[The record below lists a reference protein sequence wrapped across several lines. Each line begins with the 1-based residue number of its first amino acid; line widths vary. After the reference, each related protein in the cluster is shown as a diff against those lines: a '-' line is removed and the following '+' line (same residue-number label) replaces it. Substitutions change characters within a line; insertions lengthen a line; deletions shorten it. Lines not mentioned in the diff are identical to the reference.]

1 MSVVCNGS
9 KIADIVSRLIVSVY
23 CFSKRK
29 KGNMDSDKNHE
40 TEVKNLHELVDCL
53 QRENQ
58 RLKELLEQAG
68 IDYSSCLEENAAA
81 RSVPDQ
87 RKRILPFAIT
97 ESVARH
103 FFARFWGRED
113 VYAKRSVNK
122 KTGKAGYFP
131 QCDNFWYYGVCPKA
145 NKVKIQCNKCE
156 NQSYSKLGIVQVME
170 HLKGEKE
177 DASDVI
183 GVYPLLP
190 DDTCRFIVFDFDN
203 HEKGAEEKDFAN
215 TDDKWKEE
223 VDAVRTICKEQ
234 GIDALVERS
243 RSGRGAHLW
252 IFFAERIPAK
262 LARKFGFALLDKGAE
277 TVNMKSFRYYDRM
290 LPAQNHVSDGS
301 IGNLI
306 ALPLQGQAL
315 KEGNS
320 AFIDGNWNAYPDQWK
335 ALMQTKRLSKEKLE
349 GCIKNWLPENPFE
362 SGGENEETRI
372 KPWEYQQKFHQEDIT
387 GSMKIVLSNLIYV
400 DTKNLKYRLQNQVR
414 RLAAFLNP
422 VYFKNQRIGYSNYQ
436 ESRTVYMGQDESGYI
451 GIPRG
456 LYDELMQRCH
466 EAGIKCHIEDERT
479 VGRIIDVTFQ
489 GKLRES
495 QVPAVEKMLEHDTGI
510 LSAATAFGK
519 TVVCSK
525 LIAER
530 KVSTLILLES
540 SALIGQWMDALQDF
554 LDIREQLPEY
564 QTPSGRTRKRKSVI
578 GRIQGAHD
586 SSTGIIDI
594 AMVGSLCKKG
604 EIHPRLQEYGLVIMD
619 ECHHAATATVIEILQ
634 AVKAKYVYGVTA
646 TPMRSD
652 GLEKIGYMLLGNIR
666 YRYTAKD
673 RAKEQGIEHLV
684 YPRFTRVAYPR
695 SQEMHINDAYMLI
708 KDNEVRNGQIA
719 ADVKKCIDYGRTP
732 VVLTRYKE
740 HASLLSEKL
749 QVYADKLFLLSGDKS
764 KKELQKIREQMEEVS
779 ADETMILVA
788 TGQMV
793 GEGFDCPRLDTLI
806 MATPV
811 SWKGI
816 VEQYAGRLNRD
827 YAGKKN
833 VVIYDYVDSH
843 IDKFDKMYGKRLKA
857 YRQIG
862 YQICT
867 NISTEKQ
874 EAGAIYDFE
883 NYHEVF
889 ERDLQEAEKDIII
902 SSPQMNRK
910 KVYRMVSLLKERQEA
925 GVKVTIVTWHPD
937 CYKYGKS
944 EVRMEL
950 LEQLRNMGFEIQLM
964 EEGCEH
970 YTVVD
975 QKIVWYGNM
984 DFLSKE
990 DMEDNLMRVISG
1002 DIAAEIMEMTFGREK
1017 ELMDC

>member
-1 MSVVCNGS
+1 MN
-9 KIADIVSRLIVSVY
+9 
-23 CFSKRK
+23 
-29 KGNMDSDKNHE
+29 SDKNHE
-40 TEVKNLHELVDCL
+40 TEVNNMRELVNRL

-58 RLKELLEQAG
+58 QLKQLLEQAG
-68 IDYSSCLEENAAA
+68 IDYSSCIKEDADAV
-81 RSVPDQ
+81 SVPNQ
-87 RKRILPFAIT
+87 GKRILPFAIT
-97 ESVARH
+97 ENAARH

-131 QCDNFWYYGVCPKA
+131 QCDNFWHYGVCPKA

-156 NQSYSKLGIVQVME
+156 NQSYSKLGIVQIMG

-215 TDDKWKEE
+215 TDYKWKEE

-252 IFFAERIPAK
+252 IFFTGKIPAK

-290 LPAQNHVSDGS
+290 LPAQNHVPDGG

-315 KEGNS
+315 REGNS
-320 AFIDGNWNAYPDQWK
+320 AFIDESWNAYPNQWK
-335 ALMQTKRLSKEKLE
+335 VLMETKRLSKEKLE
-349 GCIKNWLPENPFE
+349 ECIKNWLPENPLE
-362 SGGENEETRI
+362 SGMEHEETRI
-372 KPWEYQQKFHQEDIT
+372 KPWEYQRNFHREDVQ
-387 GSMKIVLSNLIYV
+387 GSLKIVLSNLIYV
-400 DTKNLKYRLQNQVR
+400 DTKNLKYRLQNQIR

-436 ESRTVYMGQDESGYI
+436 ESRTIYMGREEQEYI

-456 LYDELMQRCH
+456 LYDELIQRCD
-466 EAGIKCHIEDERT
+466 EAGIKYQIEDKRT
-479 VGRIIDVTFQ
+479 VGRTIDVTFQ
-489 GKLRES
+489 GRLRES
-495 QVPAVEKMLEHDTGI
+495 QIPAVEKMLQHDTGI

-540 SALIGQWMDALQDF
+540 SALMEQWVDALQDF
-554 LDIREQLPEY
+554 LDIQEELPEY
-564 QTPSGRTRKRKSVI
+564 RTPSGRIRKRKSVI
-578 GRIQGAHD
+578 GKIHGAHD

-604 EIHPRLQEYGLVIMD
+604 EFHPRLQEYGLCLMD
-619 ECHHAATATVIEILQ
+619 ECHHAAASTVMEILQ
-634 AVKAKYVYGVTA
+634 EVKAKYVYGVTA

-673 RAKEQGIEHLV
+673 RAKEQGIKHLV

-708 KDNEVRNGQIA
+708 RDNEVRNEQILD
-719 ADVKKCIDYGRTP
+719 DVKKCVANGRTP
-732 VVLTRYKE
+732 VILTRYKE
-740 HASLLSEKL
+740 HASLLSERI
-749 QVYADKLFLLSGDKS
+749 QAYADKVFTLSGDKS
-764 KKELQKIREQMEEVS
+764 KKELQEIREQMEEVS
-779 ADETMILVA
+779 SDETMILVA

-793 GEGFDCPRLDTLI
+793 GEGFDYPRLDTLI

-827 YAGKKN
+827 YDGKKD

-843 IDKFDKMYGKRLKA
+843 IDKFDRMYGKRLKA

-867 NISTEKQ
+867 NISEKKQ
-874 EAGAIYDFE
+874 EPGAIYDYE
-883 NYHEVF
+883 NYLEVF

-902 SSPQMNRK
+902 SSPQMNQK
-910 KVYRMVSLLKERQEA
+910 KVYRMISLLKERQET
-925 GVKVTIVTWHPD
+925 GVKVTVVTWHPD

-950 LEQLRNMGFEIQLM
+950 LEQLRSTGFEIQLM
-964 EEGCEH
+964 EEACEH
-970 YTVVD
+970 FAVVD
-975 QKIVWYGNM
+975 QKIVWYGNLN
-984 DFLSKE
+984 FLSKE

-1002 DIAAEIMEMTFGREK
+1002 DIAAEIMEMTFGGEK
-1017 ELMDC
+1017 EMMDWQQK

>member
-1 MSVVCNGS
+1 MNPS
-9 KIADIVSRLIVSVY
+9 
-23 CFSKRK
+23 
-29 KGNMDSDKNHE
+29 KNHE
-40 TEVKNLHELVDCL
+40 AEVKNLRELVDCL
-53 QRENQ
+53 QKENQ
-58 RLKELLEQAG
+58 QLKELLEQAG
-68 IDYSSCLEENAAA
+68 IDYSACMGRTAEVLSVLE
-81 RSVPDQ
+81 Q
-87 RKRILPFAIT
+87 GKRILSFAIT
-97 ESVARH
+97 EDVARR

-131 QCDNFWYYGVCPKA
+131 QCDNFWQYGVCPKA
-145 NKVKIQCNKCE
+145 NKVKIQCGKCE
-156 NQSYSKLGIVQVME
+156 NQSYSKLGITQIME

-177 DASDVI
+177 DGSDVI

-203 HEKGAEEKDFAN
+203 HEKGAEENDFAN
-215 TDDKWKEE
+215 KDNEWKEE
-223 VDAVRTICKEQ
+223 VDAVRAICKEQ
-234 GIDALVERS
+234 GIDALAERS

-252 IFFAERIPAK
+252 IFFTERISAA

-290 LPAQNHVSDGS
+290 LPAQNHVPDGG

-315 KEGNS
+315 REGNS
-320 AFIDGNWNAYPDQWK
+320 AFIDENWNAYQDQWK
-335 ALMQTKRLSKEKLE
+335 ALMQTKRLSKERLE
-349 GCIKNWLPENPFE
+349 ECIKNWLPENPLE
-362 SGGENEETRI
+362 SDVENEETRL
-372 KPWEYQQKFHQEDIT
+372 KPWEYQQKFYQEDVL
-387 GSMKIVLSNLIYV
+387 GSMEIVLSNLIYV
-400 DTKNLKYRLQNQVR
+400 DTKNLKYRLQNRIR

-436 ESRTVYMGQDESGYI
+436 ESRTIYMGQDEHSYI

-456 LYDELMQRCH
+456 LYDELIQRCD
-466 EAGIKCHIEDERT
+466 EAGIKYHIEDKRA
-479 VGRIIDVTFQ
+479 VGRMIDVTFQ
-489 GKLRES
+489 GELRES
-495 QVPAVEKMLEHDTGI
+495 QVPAAEKMLVYDTGI

-525 LIAER
+525 LIADR
-530 KVSTLILLES
+530 KVNTLILLES
-540 SALIGQWMDALQDF
+540 SALIEQWFDALQEF
-554 LDIREQLPEY
+554 LDIREELPEY
-564 QTPSGRTRKRKSVI
+564 QTLSGRTRKRKSVI
-578 GRIQGAHD
+578 GRIHGAHD

-604 EIHPRLQEYGLVIMD
+604 EFHPRLQEYGMCIMD

-634 AVKAKYVYGVTA
+634 EVKAKYVYGVTA

-652 GLEKIGYMLLGNIR
+652 GLEKINYMLLGDVR

-673 RAKEQGIEHLV
+673 RAEEQGIEHLV

-708 KDNEVRNGQIA
+708 KDSEVRNEQIVD
-719 ADVKKCIDYGRTP
+719 DVKKCIDNGRTP
-732 VVLTRYKE
+732 LVLTRYKE
-740 HASLLSEKL
+740 HASLLSERL
-749 QVYADKLFLLSGDKS
+749 QAYADKLFLLSGDKS
-764 KKELQKIREQMEEVS
+764 KKELQEIREKMEDVS
-779 ADETMILVA
+779 PDETMILVA

-793 GEGFDCPRLDTLI
+793 GEGFDYPRLDTLI

-833 VVIYDYVDSH
+833 VVVYDYVDSH
-843 IDKFDKMYGKRLKA
+843 IYKFDKMYGKRLKA
-857 YRQIG
+857 YKQIG

-867 NISTEKQ
+867 NLFTEK
-874 EAGAIYDFE
+874 
-883 NYHEVF
+883 
-889 ERDLQEAEKDIII
+889 QEAEKDIII

-910 KVYRMVSLLKERQEA
+910 KVYRMISLLKERQEA
-925 GVKVTIVTWHPD
+925 GVRVTIVTWHPD
-937 CYKYGKS
+937 YYKYGKS

-950 LEQLRNMGFEIQLM
+950 LEQLRNTGFDIQLM
-964 EEGCEH
+964 EEACGH
-970 YTVVD
+970 FAVVD

-990 DMEDNLMRVISG
+990 DMEDNLMRVVSG
-1002 DIAAEIMEMTFGREK
+1002 NIAAEIMEMTFGGEK
-1017 ELMDC
+1017 ELMDW

>member
-1 MSVVCNGS
+1 MNP
-9 KIADIVSRLIVSVY
+9 DI
-23 CFSKRK
+23 
-29 KGNMDSDKNHE
+29 NHE
-40 TEVKNLHELVDCL
+40 TEEENLHKLIDFL

-58 RLKELLEQAG
+58 QLKELLEQAG
-68 IDYSSCLEENAAA
+68 IDYSSCVEGNAGVLAV
-81 RSVPDQ
+81 SDQ
-87 RKRILPFAIT
+87 GKRILPFAIT
-97 ESVARH
+97 ENAARH

-122 KTGKAGYFP
+122 KSGKAGYFP
-131 QCDNFWYYGVCPKA
+131 QCDNFWRYGVCPKA
-145 NKVKIQCNKCE
+145 NKVKMQCGKCE
-156 NQSYSKLGIVQVME
+156 NQSYSKLGITQIME
-170 HLKGEKE
+170 HLKGERE

-203 HEKGAEEKDFAN
+203 HAKGAEEKDFAN
-215 TDDKWKEE
+215 TDDAWKEE
-223 VDAVRTICKEQ
+223 VDAVRTICQEQ

-252 IFFAERIPAK
+252 IFFTEKIPAK
-262 LARKFGFALLDKGAE
+262 FARKFGFALLDKGAE
-277 TVNMKSFRYYDRM
+277 TVNMKSFRCYDRM
-290 LPAQNHVSDGS
+290 LPAQDYVPDGG

-320 AFIDGNWNAYPDQWK
+320 AFIDENWNAYPDQWK
-335 ALMQTKRLSKEKLE
+335 VLMQTKRLSKEKLE
-349 GCIKNWLPENPFE
+349 DCIKNWLPENVFE
-362 SGGENEETRI
+362 SGTENEATRI
-372 KPWEYQQKFHQEDIT
+372 KPWEYQRKFHQEDVQ
-387 GSMKIVLSNLIYV
+387 GSMQITLSNLIYV

-414 RLAAFLNP
+414 RLAAFYNP

-436 ESRTVYMGQDESGYI
+436 ESRMIYMGQDEQGYI

-456 LYDELMQRCH
+456 LYDELIQRCH
-466 EAGIKCHIEDERT
+466 EAGIKYHIEDERT
-479 VGRIIDVTFQ
+479 AGKMIDVTFQ
-489 GKLRES
+489 GGLRKS
-495 QVPAVEKMLEHDTGI
+495 QELAVGKMLEHDTGI

-540 SALIGQWMDALQDF
+540 SALIEQWTDALHDF
-554 LDIREQLPEY
+554 LDIKEELPEY
-564 QTPSGRTRKRKSVI
+564 QTPSGRIRKRKSVI
-578 GRIQGAHD
+578 GRLHGAHD

-604 EIHPRLQEYGLVIMD
+604 KLHPRLQEYGMVIMD
-619 ECHHAATATVIEILQ
+619 ECHHAAASTVIEILRV
-634 AVKAKYVYGVTA
+634 VKAKYVYGATA

-708 KDNEVRNGQIA
+708 RDNEIRNEQIV
-719 ADVKKCIDYGRTP
+719 ADVKKCIDHGRTP

-740 HASLLSEKL
+740 HAGLLSERL
-749 QVYADKLFLLSGDKS
+749 EAYADNFFLLCGDKS
-764 KKELQKIREQMEEVS
+764 KKELQKVREQMEKVP
-779 ADETMILVA
+779 ANETVILVA

-793 GEGFDCPRLDTLI
+793 GEGFNYPRLDTLI
-806 MATPV
+806 MATPI
-811 SWKGI
+811 SYRGI

-857 YRQIG
+857 YKQIG

-867 NISTEKQ
+867 NVSAEKQ
-874 EAGAIYDFE
+874 AAGAIYDFE
-883 NYHEVF
+883 SYHEVF

-902 SSPQMNRK
+902 SSPRMNRK
-910 KVYRMVSLLKERQEA
+910 KVYRMISLLKERQEA
-925 GVKVTIVTWHPD
+925 GVKVTVVTWHPD

-950 LEQLRNMGFEIQLM
+950 LEQLRKTGFEIQLM

-970 YTVVD
+970 FAVVD

-984 DFLSKE
+984 NFLSKE
-990 DMEDNLMRVISG
+990 DMEDNLMRVVSRN
-1002 DIAAEIMEMTFGREK
+1002 IAAEIMEMTFGGEK
-1017 ELMDC
+1017 ELMDW